1 MPTVYIW
8 PPQRRGQPV
17 WTCRL
22 ENNRLVLHQRFW
34 TAQVLESNES
44 DEIHENQTK
53 RLKRKFIEAL
63 GAVGVFKGHRGGL
76 VFCQS
81 PDKEYEG
88 ECDPVQ
94 YEISATVNNDD
105 INSVYERISKLQS
118 NQCGRRD
125 AGKRR
130 ANLQKVSRIL
140 WIISDK
146 TSRRNRP
153 NKRTV

>member
-1 MPTVYIW
+1 MPTVHIW

-105 INSVYERISKLQS
+105 INSVYEEFLNYNRI
-118 NQCGRRD
+118 
-125 AGKRR
+125 
-130 ANLQKVSRIL
+130 NLEDVTLEIGEQIFKKYREYLNYQQDI
-140 WIISDK
+140 K
-146 TSRRNRP
+146 P
-153 NKRTV
+153 KE